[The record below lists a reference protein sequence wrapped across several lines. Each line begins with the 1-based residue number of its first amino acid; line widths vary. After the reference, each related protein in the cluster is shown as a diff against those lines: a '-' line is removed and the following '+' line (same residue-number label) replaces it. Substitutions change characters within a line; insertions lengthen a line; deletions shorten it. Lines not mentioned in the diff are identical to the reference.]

1 MTQNLFPAT
10 TKFLGLFNGGEK
22 LTTYDAG
29 TLPAGWHQLAVT
41 SSVGQTRF
49 FIDGT
54 LVGQV
59 PDNVILEIQT
69 VGNNLDLNSK
79 NLLYLQFYSHHL
91 VFF

>member
-1 MTQNLFPAT
+1 MLRNEFGGFLT

-29 TLPAGWHQLAVT
+29 TLPAGWHQIAVS

-69 VGNNLDLNSK
+69 VGNNLVGIQNSR
-79 NLLYLQFYSHHL
+79 LS
-91 VFF
+91 